1 MTWIT
6 TFSGQRLD
14 FVKPD
19 IDSIC
24 ISDIAHALSNEC
36 RYAGHCPGFY
46 SVAQHS
52 YLTSL
57 IVPPEFYLEALLH
70 DAAEA
75 YCKDIPS
82 PLKKLLPDY
91 HIIEKRL
98 EAVIRR
104 KFGLPEEMS
113 AAVKRADLIM
123 LATERRDLEIDTGT
137 FWPMLDG
144 IPAADIIV
152 FPLTHAQAE
161 RQFLSRWNQLN
172 DTLVSI

>member
-6 TFSGQRLD
+6 TLSGRRLD
-14 FVKPD
+14 FLNPD

-24 ISDIAHALSNEC
+24 ISDISHALSNEC

-82 PLKKLLPDY
+82 PLKGLLPDY
-91 HIIEKRL
+91 RAIEARID
-98 EAVIRR
+98 AVIRR
-104 KFGLPEEMS
+104 KFHLPEKMS
-113 AAVKRADLIM
+113 SEVKRADLIM
-123 LATERRDLEIDTGT
+123 LATERRDLEIDTET
-137 FWPMLDG
+137 FWPMLEG

-152 FPLTHAQAE
+152 FPLTHTQAE
-161 RQFLSRWNQLN
+161 RQFFNRWDQLVGEK
-172 DTLVSI
+172 L